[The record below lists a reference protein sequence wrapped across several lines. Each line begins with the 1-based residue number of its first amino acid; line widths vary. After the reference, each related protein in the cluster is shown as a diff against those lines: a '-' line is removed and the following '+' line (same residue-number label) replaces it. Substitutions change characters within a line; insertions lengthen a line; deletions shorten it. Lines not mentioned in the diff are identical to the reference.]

1 MACGTQIK
9 GTSTVAMS
17 EHYAKCTAVRQN
29 DTIADMNSMDPD
41 TEFGETITI
50 DGIEY
55 IPENAVSQCEMDG
68 QLKLQGHQLN
78 LLSRSL
84 TDGFLFKY
92 SAGPNG
98 LVRQAEC
105 QQCLKRVRR
114 PFNVKLATHR

>member
-1 MACGTQIK
+1 
-9 GTSTVAMS
+9 
-17 EHYAKCTAVRQN
+17 
-29 DTIADMNSMDPD
+29 MNLMDAD

-55 IPENAVSQCEMDG
+55 IPENAVSQREMDG
-68 QLKLQGHQLN
+68 QLKLQGYQLN
-78 LLSRSL
+78 LLSSSL

-92 SAGPNG
+92 STGPNG
-98 LVRQAEC
+98 LVRLAEC